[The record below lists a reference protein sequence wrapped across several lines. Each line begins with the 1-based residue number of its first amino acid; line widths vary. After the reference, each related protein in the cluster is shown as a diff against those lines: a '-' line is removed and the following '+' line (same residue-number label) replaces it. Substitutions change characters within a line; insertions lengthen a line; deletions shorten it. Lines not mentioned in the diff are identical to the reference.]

1 MSEKSVS
8 GAPQA
13 HQLRSVAE
21 SFGVDPARYDRTRPP
36 YPIEMIDAILKSLP
50 GRRVLDVGC
59 GTGTE
64 ARQFGSAGCDVLG
77 IEPDPRMAEF
87 ARGTGVEVEESTFES
102 WDATG
107 RQFDAMIAGTAWHW
121 VDPDVGPHK
130 AAQVL
135 RAHGRIAPF
144 HHVFETPPTVAEAMS
159 TAFREVAPDSPLGA
173 GAGAK
178 SSGSALTMYQPL
190 FDRIAD
196 GIRAS
201 GQFTE
206 PKRWH
211 YEWTRQVTRAEWLD
225 QIPTLGG
232 MTQLDAAALN
242 VVHDRVGAAIEM
254 IGDSLTVSYT
264 TVVITATRNP

>member
-8 GAPQA
+8 GAPEA

-21 SFGVDPARYDRTRPP
+21 SFGGDPARYDRTRPP
-36 YPIEMIDAILKSLP
+36 YPVEMIDAILRSLP

-59 GTGTE
+59 GTGIE

-77 IEPDPRMAEF
+77 VEPDSRMAEF
-87 ARGTGVEVEESTFES
+87 ARDTGVEVEESTFES
-102 WDATG
+102 WDADG
-107 RQFDAMIAGTAWHW
+107 RLFDAVIAGTAWHW
-121 VDPDVGPHK
+121 VDPDVGPRK

-135 RAHGRIAPF
+135 RVRGRIAPF
-144 HHVFETPPTVAEAMS
+144 HHVFETPPSVAEAMS

-173 GAGAK
+173 GARR
-178 SSGSALTMYQPL
+178 SGSALTMYQPL

-201 GQFTE
+201 RQFTE
-206 PKRWH
+206 PERWDF
-211 YEWTRQVTRAEWLD
+211 EWTRQVSRAEWLD

-242 VVHDRVGAAIEM
+242 VVNDRVGAAIDT
-254 IGDSLTVSYT
+254 IGDSLTVPYT
-264 TVVITATRNP
+264 TVVVSATRNP